1 MISAEVKG
9 TANVK
14 QEQIKRIQL
23 TKSVKHGKSYLLMV
37 PKIYALWQESCVNAM
52 KIFTLSFANHTKLC
66 KYSLEL
72 K

>member
-1 MISAEVKG
+1 MSPLKRETSDEDLFPVKCGIKFQKIVKMISAEVKG

-37 PKIYALWQESCVNAM
+37 PKIYAL
-52 KIFTLSFANHTKLC
+52 
-66 KYSLEL
+66 
-72 K
+72 